1 METKRNKFNEQP
13 QKKGGKD
20 MTNVVLTAAG
30 ATIVGAGGALGATE
44 LLNDGRNEDD
54 DLDVLDEELDEELE
68 EQTAQT
74 EDNTAEQTA
83 QATAQQT
90 TQPQQP
96 PVQPDEMQPVDNGT
110 TVTDN
115 TTTVADNGNT
125 PPAGNNGQQTGSET
139 PVDPTLDDVNPD
151 LIAQEITTEE
161 VDPNDVDVADM
172 IAVDQVGTVYTADG
186 YELNAAAVHTAD
198 GGQYLMIDED
208 NDMTFDLITDLEG
221 NPVVAVD
228 GNLTMSD
235 IEQEITTEE
244 VDPNDVDVADMIAVD
259 QVGTVYTADGYELNA
274 AAVHTADGGQ
284 YLMIDEDNDMT
295 FDLIT
300 DLEGNPVV
308 AVDGNLTMS
317 DIEDMMDETGD
328 ELAYNPEQDEMELAH
343 GENPEDG
350 IVDTEGDLAMADR
363 SDEEDDS
370 EGFFENIQ
378 DDDADDDLA
387 MGDAVIED
395 DII

>member
-125 PPAGNNGQQTGSET
+125 PPVGNNGQQTGSET

-151 LIAQEITTEE
+151 LIA
-161 VDPNDVDVADM
+161 
-172 IAVDQVGTVYTADG
+172 
-186 YELNAAAVHTAD
+186 
-198 GGQYLMIDED
+198 
-208 NDMTFDLITDLEG
+208 
-221 NPVVAVD
+221 
-228 GNLTMSD
+228 
-235 IEQEITTEE
+235 QEITTEE

-378 DDDADDDLA
+378 DDDMDDDLA
-387 MGDAVIED
+387 MDDAVIED